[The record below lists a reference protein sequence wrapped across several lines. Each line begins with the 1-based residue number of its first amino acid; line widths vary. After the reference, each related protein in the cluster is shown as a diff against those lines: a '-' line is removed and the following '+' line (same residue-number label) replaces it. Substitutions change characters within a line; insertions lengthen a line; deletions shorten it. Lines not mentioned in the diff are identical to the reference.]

1 MICTYCEQ
9 EMLDATS
16 CVLVPVKAG
25 GGELEPVR
33 YGSEK
38 REASWGPSAASL
50 GMRCHDCNVEP
61 GGLHH
66 PGCDG
71 EQCPACGGQV
81 ISCGCSA

>member
-38 REASWGPSAASL
+38 REASWDRRLRRSGCAAMTATWSREACITR
-50 GMRCHDCNVEP
+50 GRRAVP
-61 GGLHH
+61 GVWRAGYL
-66 PGCDG
+66 
-71 EQCPACGGQV
+71 V
-81 ISCGCSA
+81 WV